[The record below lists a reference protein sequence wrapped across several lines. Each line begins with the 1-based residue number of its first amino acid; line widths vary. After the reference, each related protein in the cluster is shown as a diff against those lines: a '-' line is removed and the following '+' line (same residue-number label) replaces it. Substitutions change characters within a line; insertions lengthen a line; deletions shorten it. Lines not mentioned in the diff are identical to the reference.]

1 MPSDR
6 LGDADDP
13 GPIRSEP
20 GSLLEHVVVA
30 VFGIDDEDRVCY
42 WGPGARNL
50 FGHDA
55 GSVLTRPAAVLFP
68 EPPPGGGPG
77 GAAHLAERARADR

>member
-6 LGDADDP
+6 LGGADDP

-30 VFGIDDEDRVCY
+30 VFGIDDEDRICY
-42 WGPGARNL
+42 WGPGAQSL
-50 FGHDA
+50 FGHGA
-55 GSVLTRPAAVLFP
+55 ASILARPAAALFP
-68 EPPPGGGPG
+68 GPAP
-77 GAAHLAERARADR
+77 GAARAQS